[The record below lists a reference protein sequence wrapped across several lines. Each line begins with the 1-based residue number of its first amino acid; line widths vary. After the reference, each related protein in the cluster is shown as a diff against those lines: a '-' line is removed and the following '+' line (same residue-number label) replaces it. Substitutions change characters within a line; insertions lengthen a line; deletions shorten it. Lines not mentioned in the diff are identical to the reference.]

1 MADARI
7 QNGPSLTQFGSGQ
20 LVPVHLID
28 SNGAGKTGI
37 TSPTLSLSKNGATPA
52 SPSDGTWTQVG
63 AGVYTI
69 RLNETDTGDLGWI
82 TITVTHGS
90 AEDASVL
97 CEVSLNANE
106 KRSSYIRQRAT
117 YRS

>member
-7 QNGPSLTQFGSGQ
+7 QVGPSLTQSGSGQ

-28 SNGAGKTGI
+28 SSGAGKTGI
-37 TSPTLSLSKNGATPA
+37 TSPTLSLSKSGATPVT
-52 SPSDGTWTQVG
+52 PSDGAWTQVG
-63 AGVYTI
+63 AGIYTI
-69 RLNETDTGDLGWI
+69 RLDETDTNFLGWI

-90 AEDASVL
+90 AEDATVL
-97 CEVSLNANE
+97 CEISINANE